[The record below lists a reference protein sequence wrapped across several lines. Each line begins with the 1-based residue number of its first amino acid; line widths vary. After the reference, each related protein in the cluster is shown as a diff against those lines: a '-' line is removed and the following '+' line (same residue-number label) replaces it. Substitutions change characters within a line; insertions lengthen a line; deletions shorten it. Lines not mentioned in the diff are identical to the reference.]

1 MMDRTGNGVKPWL
14 TVVVFAGGLVTA
26 PRVQA
31 QELALDPARDGE
43 AQGSSQFG
51 VLVGMRGEFT
61 GLASPGASLDL
72 VLNAPQTPIWVSLQF
87 LAQKTRWNVDFYDE
101 VRRNSSYSGRMRIG
115 YGRRQG
121 PSVYALLERGWGT
134 IDAPDIWH
142 GDSYSVVAGG
152 LGVGWTIGRLTASVE
167 GGLGRR
173 TRFRHKPKRHHSLGV
188 GFQYHLFRTDLR

>member
-1 MMDRTGNGVKPWL
+1 MDRTGNGVKPWL
-14 TVVVFAGGLVTA
+14 MVAVLAGAVTA
-26 PRVQA
+26 PRVEA
-31 QELALDPARDGE
+31 QELARGGE
-43 AQGSSQFG
+43 AQASSQFG

-72 VLNAPQTPIWVSLQF
+72 VLNAPQTPVWVSLQF

-115 YGRRQG
+115 YGGRQG

-134 IDAPDIWH
+134 IEAPDIWE
-142 GDSYSVVAGG
+142 GDSYSVVAAG

-167 GGLGRR
+167 GGRGRR
-173 TRFRHKPKRHHSLGV
+173 TRFRHKPQRHHSLGV
-188 GFQYHLFRTDLR
+188 GLQYHLFRTDLR

>member
-1 MMDRTGNGVKPWL
+1 MDRTGIGVKAWL
-14 TVVVFAGGLVTA
+14 MVVVLAGGATIA

-31 QELALDPARDGE
+31 QDPMLNPALDGE
-43 AQGSSQFG
+43 AQEGSQLG

-72 VLNAPQTPIWVSLQF
+72 VLNAPQTPIWASLQF
-87 LAQKTRWNVDFYDE
+87 LAQKTRWNVEFYDD
-101 VRRNSSYSGRMRIG
+101 VRRNSSYSGRIRIG

-134 IDAPDIWH
+134 IDAPEFWQ
-142 GDSYSVVAGG
+142 GDTYSVVAGG

-173 TRFRHKPKRHHSLGV
+173 TRFRHRPERHHSLGV
-188 GFQYHLFRTDLR
+188 GLQYHLFRTELR